1 MLLIQWL
8 LMANVLSWAY
18 KGTLLST
25 MIAIRYS
32 VPLDTIAQMDESGL
46 PFFVFKGTV
55 MEWLADTDKREA
67 VMRLNERQF
76 KMPWDGTVPE
86 EYLKKYQTIILNN
99 QSCCLN

>member
-1 MLLIQWL
+1 
-8 LMANVLSWAY
+8 MANVLSWAY

-86 EYLKKYQTIILNN
+86 EYLKKYYTIISNN